1 MASLASPCINVCTL
15 DLATDTC
22 LGCGRTLREI
32 ERWVS
37 FTDAE
42 RAAINA
48 GLPGRLA
55 SFAAGRVAEAARIA
69 GRWPASQCSRCGE
82 SFTCGATDCS
92 TPCWCAS
99 YPPVTPQGDARCM
112 CPACLADYS
121 SRAPT
126 SRSNASE

>member
-1 MASLASPCINVCTL
+1 MTGLASPCINVCTL

-32 ERWVS
+32 ERWTF
-37 FTDAE
+37 FTDGE

-48 GLPGRLA
+48 GLSARL
-55 SFAAGRVAEAARIA
+55 G
-69 GRWPASQCSRCGE
+69 WPASQCSRCGE

-99 YPPVTPQGDARCM
+99 YPPATPEGEARCM
-112 CPACLADYS
+112 CPACLAVYS
-121 SRAPT
+121 SRVRPSQA
-126 SRSNASE
+126 NASE